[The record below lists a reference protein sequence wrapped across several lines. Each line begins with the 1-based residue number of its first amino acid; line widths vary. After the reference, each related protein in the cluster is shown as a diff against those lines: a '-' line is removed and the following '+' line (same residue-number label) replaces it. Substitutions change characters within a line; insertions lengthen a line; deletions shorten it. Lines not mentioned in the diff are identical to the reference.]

1 MADGQAETTA
11 ERNSSWSKKSGEK
24 ESMKESIKGSAV
36 DMKDQAADK
45 AEDLAAEA
53 REKGREMAREGKTR
67 AKSQAEQQKEKVSD
81 GLLSVADALR
91 RGGEEMPEEQRQYGR
106 FLDAVADRAEDASHF
121 LAERDVD
128 SLSRE
133 VRTFARHHAPVFL
146 SGAFTLGMLGA
157 RFLKSSPKHDSYD
170 RLPAGD
176 YDRASP
182 GRTDYG
188 GTAYGAEL
196 YGPDI
201 DGQESYGRE
210 SQRGSQGYRAGPSSQ
225 GRFGAPGA
233 FEIDEPTRE
242 VESASEVEP
251 MDGTERGGAD
261 HA

>member
-1 MADGQAETTA
+1 MADGHVETAA
-11 ERNSSWSKKSGEK
+11 ERSSSWSKSSGG
-24 ESMKESIKGSAV
+24 KESIKESARE
-36 DMKDQAADK
+36 MKDQASDR

-53 REKGREMAREGKTR
+53 REKGREMAREGRAR
-67 AKSQAEQQKEKVSD
+67 AKSQAEQQKERVSD

-91 RGGEEMPEEQRQYGR
+91 RGGEEMPEDQQQYSR

-133 VRTFARHHAPVFL
+133 VRTFARDHAPVFL

-157 RFLKSSPKHDSYD
+157 RFLKSSPRHDSYD

-176 YDRASP
+176 YDRPSP
-182 GRTDYG
+182 GGNDYG

-210 SQRGSQGYRAGPSSQ
+210 PQGEGQGYRAGPSSQ

-233 FEIDEPTRE
+233 FEIDEPAGE
-242 VESASEVEP
+242 FESGSEVEP

>member
-1 MADGQAETTA
+1 MADGHVDTTA
-11 ERNSSWSKKSGEK
+11 ERSSSWSKTSGGK
-24 ESMKESIKGSAV
+24 DSMKESVKESARE
-36 DMKDQAADK
+36 MKDQASHK

-53 REKGREMAREGKTR
+53 REKGREMAREGKAR
-67 AKSQAEQQKEKVSD
+67 ARTQAEQQKDRVSD

-91 RGGEEMPEEQRQYGR
+91 RGGEEMPEDQRQYSR

-128 SLSRE
+128 SLSRD
-133 VRTFARHHAPVFL
+133 VRTFAREHAPVFL

-157 RFLKSSPKHDSYD
+157 RFLKSSPARDSHDYD

-182 GRTDYG
+182 GRAHG

-196 YGPDI
+196 YGPDM

-210 SQRGSQGYRAGPSSQ
+210 SQGYRAGPSGQ
-225 GRFGAPGA
+225 ERFGAPGDY
-233 FEIDEPTRE
+233 EIDEPTGE
-242 VESASEVEP
+242 VDPAAEVEP
-251 MDGTERGGAD
+251 MDRTERGGAD